1 MLNTI
6 SFLLFFVTA
15 LFIGV
20 IFYFSKKFSQLIEA
34 QKNNQGLQFLNQNLN
49 SFQQSVAQ
57 SINQSTQAMN
67 ERLDNASRVIM
78 AVNSELGQMREIGSN
93 LKNIQNFLKSPKLRG
108 NLGEQGLKE
117 LLSQALPKKYFDIQY
132 TFRSGQSVDAII
144 HLEAGKIPIDSKFP
158 LENFSEMLRVEN
170 EVEKIAF
177 RRKFRED
184 FKKHIQA
191 IAKKY
196 INPDE
201 GTVDFA
207 FMYIPS
213 EAIYFEVVNNESDLF
228 EFAAHN
234 HIILSSPSTFFYYLR
249 TLMLGLEGKRVNEM
263 AKEILCALRTI
274 KQQYGILGEEIGVL
288 GKHIGNANKSMVS
301 VSNRFSSLNDKISSV
316 NLIENEENLLYD
328 GETK

>member
-1 MLNTI
+1 M
-6 SFLLFFVTA
+6 
-15 LFIGV
+15 
-20 IFYFSKKFSQLIEA
+20 EA

-78 AVNSELGQMREIGSN
+78 SVNAELGQMREIGSN

-117 LLSQALPKKYFDIQY
+117 LLSQALPQKYFDIQY

-158 LENFSEMLRVEN
+158 LENFSEMIRVEK
-170 EVEKIAF
+170 EADKLLF
-177 RRKFRED
+177 RRKFRDD
-184 FKKHIQA
+184 FKKHIQS
-191 IAKKY
+191 ISRKY

-213 EAIYFEVVNNESDLF
+213 EAIYFEVVNNEADLF
-228 EFAAHN
+228 EFAARN

-263 AKEILCALRTI
+263 AKEILAALRTI

-288 GKHIGNANKSMVS
+288 GKHLGNASKSMVS
-301 VSNRFSSLNDKISSV
+301 VTGRFNSLNDKISSV
-316 NLIENEENLLYD
+316 NLIEKEENLLHD
-328 GETK
+328 GKTE